1 MLPEIAPRRIPT
13 TSRAAPALARIGFTL
28 AVERLMEREFG
39 IKDHGQE
46 ARPGKAAWKHMK
58 GRQRLADLLV
68 RPAGELLPDVLD
80 GLPLPWHPSKVSVMP
95 SPSFES
101 LVEPATCTCDYLD
114 D

>member
-58 GRQRLADLLV
+58 GRRRLADLLA

-80 GLPLPWHPSKVSVMP
+80 GLPLPWHHLQ
-95 SPSFES
+95 S
-101 LVEPATCTCDYLD
+101 LGDVFAELRKPGRAGHMHLRLSR
-114 D
+114 